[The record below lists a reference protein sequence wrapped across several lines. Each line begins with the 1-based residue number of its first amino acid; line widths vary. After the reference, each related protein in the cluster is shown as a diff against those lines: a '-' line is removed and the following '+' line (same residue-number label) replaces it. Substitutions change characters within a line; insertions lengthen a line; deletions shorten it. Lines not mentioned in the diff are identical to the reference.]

1 METAI
6 RLLDVA
12 LRTVISAVVLFIMT
26 KFMGKKQIS
35 QLSIFDY
42 IVGITVGSIAAAMAV
57 DQETEYADALLSL
70 VLYAALSVLISRLSL
85 KSYKARLFLNGAPT
99 VLVQNGTVLRS
110 NLRKAKLNIH
120 DFLEECRVNGYF
132 DISDIAVAVMETGG
146 HISILPKS
154 SKRPLTASDFNLPDI
169 PQGLCAN
176 LIVDGK
182 IMPHVL
188 RALHKDEPWL
198 FSRLKQQGYLP
209 KDIDAVLLAVLSPD
223 GTLTVYPK
231 YTKETAPDVLE

>member
-42 IVGITVGSIAAAMAV
+42 VVGITVGSIAAAMAV

-99 VLVQNGTVLRS
+99 VLVQNGTVLRN

-188 RALHKDEPWL
+188 RALHKDESWL
-198 FSRLKQQGYLP
+198 FSRLKQQGYLS

-231 YTKETAPDVLE
+231 YTKETAPDILE